1 MLARPGGMPPPEVV
15 PDDPGPWSIMAQ
27 LRRQAS
33 RAARPDKRR
42 KPPPHG
48 LLLSRPPQVQVPTP
62 GLLEGSALAGAG
74 PMRLIAAAREPA
86 FKLWFEDEQRLLMG
100 VSPLVHRSWSV
111 PDMRAQPERRTG
123 EDPTAELEPP
133 LQLSELTGELRGA
146 TLSPGGELAAVAV
159 HDGPSAIALALL
171 RPDDRAIV
179 RWVVGARAAAWT
191 ADGRMIAIG
200 GEYGVLLGVPRP
212 PGGA

>member
-1 MLARPGGMPPPEVV
+1 MPPPEVV
-15 PDDPGPWSIMAQ
+15 PDDPGPWSIMSQ

-48 LLLSRPPQVQVPTP
+48 LLLSRQPQVPVPTP
-62 GLLEGSALAGAG
+62 GLQEDSSLAGAG
-74 PMRLIAAAREPA
+74 PMRLVAAGREPA
-86 FKLWFEDEQRLLMG
+86 FKLWFEEEQRLLMG
-100 VSPLVHRSWSV
+100 VSPLVYRAWSI

-123 EDPTAELEPP
+123 DDPTADLEPP

-146 TLSPGGELAAVAV
+146 TISPNGELAAVAV
-159 HDGPSAIALALL
+159 RDGPSAIALALL

-179 RWVVGARAAAWT
+179 RWIVGARAAAWT

-200 GEYGVLLGVPRP
+200 GEFGVLLGVPRAP
-212 PGGA
+212 AAGPS